1 MPLAPILKRSPKMN
15 KVSQAL
21 LEILNEKYCRKN
33 FIVPIYEDKKKII
46 LYSVNDDELL
56 NYNIKELTEK
66 DIEFIKKSKDIIIK
80 EIESLFEKK
89 LDDKILDQIK
99 NLYSE
104 DIVID
109 DLEDESKDSP
119 VAKVL
124 NYILNFSIE
133 KDASDI
139 HIENLE
145 DSVLVRVRIDGSLH
159 ELSKFPK
166 NLYPY
171 LITRIKVMAKLDI
184 AEKRLPQDG
193 RFSYNFRGRN
203 IDIRVA
209 TSPTAYGEK
218 IVFRILDVGR
228 VDYSP
233 EGIGL
238 SGENLKNILK
248 VISQPQGLVLISG
261 PTSSGKTST
270 LYTILKYIQNSQIN
284 IMTIEDP
291 IEYKIAG
298 INQIEVNENTG
309 LSFERGLKSILR
321 MDPDKIMIGEI
332 RNKETA
338 HIAISASIS
347 GHTVFSTIHTENS
360 PAVVGRLID
369 MGIEPYLVSA
379 GLIGVIS
386 QRLIRKLCPHCK
398 EKEISNNPF
407 FKDKEIY
414 KKRGCPKCN
423 GGYKGR
429 IAVFEIMIVDETLK
443 EMISEKKSIGKIKNY
458 AISQGMKTLAS
469 EILSLVENGQTS
481 MEEYYRNINT
491 IGEI

>member
-1 MPLAPILKRSPKMN
+1 
-15 KVSQAL
+15 
-21 LEILNEKYCRKN
+21 
-33 FIVPIYEDKKKII
+33 
-46 LYSVNDDELL
+46 
-56 NYNIKELTEK
+56 
-66 DIEFIKKSKDIIIK
+66 
-80 EIESLFEKK
+80 
-89 LDDKILDQIK
+89 
-99 NLYSE
+99 
-104 DIVID
+104 
-109 DLEDESKDSP
+109 
-119 VAKVL
+119 
-124 NYILNFSIE
+124 
-133 KDASDI
+133 
-139 HIENLE
+139 
-145 DSVLVRVRIDGSLH
+145 
-159 ELSKFPK
+159 
-166 NLYPY
+166 
-171 LITRIKVMAKLDI
+171 
-184 AEKRLPQDG
+184 
-193 RFSYNFRGRN
+193 
-203 IDIRVA
+203 
-209 TSPTAYGEK
+209 
-218 IVFRILDVGR
+218 
-228 VDYSP
+228 
-233 EGIGL
+233 
-238 SGENLKNILK
+238 
-248 VISQPQGLVLISG
+248 
-261 PTSSGKTST
+261 
-270 LYTILKYIQNSQIN
+270 
-284 IMTIEDP
+284 MTIEDP

-386 QRLIRKLCPHCK
+386 QRLIRKLCTHCK

-407 FKDKEIY
+407 FKGKEIY

-491 IGEI
+491 IGEIWILPIKYYMEKK

>member
-1 MPLAPILKRSPKMN
+1 MN

-46 LYSVNDDELL
+46 LYSANDDELL

-104 DIVID
+104 DIGMD

-261 PTSSGKTST
+261 PTSSGENSIIVTD
-270 LYTILKYIQNSQIN
+270 TIIKL
-284 IMTIEDP
+284 
-291 IEYKIAG
+291 
-298 INQIEVNENTG
+298 NQ
-309 LSFERGLKSILR
+309 GLKASTKFLNKMIL
-321 MDPDKIMIGEI
+321 
-332 RNKETA
+332 
-338 HIAISASIS
+338 
-347 GHTVFSTIHTENS
+347 
-360 PAVVGRLID
+360 L
-369 MGIEPYLVSA
+369 
-379 GLIGVIS
+379 
-386 QRLIRKLCPHCK
+386 
-398 EKEISNNPF
+398 
-407 FKDKEIY
+407 
-414 KKRGCPKCN
+414 
-423 GGYKGR
+423 
-429 IAVFEIMIVDETLK
+429 
-443 EMISEKKSIGKIKNY
+443 
-458 AISQGMKTLAS
+458 
-469 EILSLVENGQTS
+469 
-481 MEEYYRNINT
+481 
-491 IGEI
+491 